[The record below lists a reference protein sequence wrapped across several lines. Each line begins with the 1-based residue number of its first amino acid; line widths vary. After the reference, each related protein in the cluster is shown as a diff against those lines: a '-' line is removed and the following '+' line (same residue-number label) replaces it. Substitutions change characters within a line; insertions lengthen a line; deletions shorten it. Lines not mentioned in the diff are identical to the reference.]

1 MQDEIRLLFETKIN
15 GKPLFASQLDLVN
28 AILTDPGTKYHVPQT
43 DPELFA
49 KSQNRLKAYV
59 SQVLSTTVSR
69 NVSED
74 FILALRLVTSSRLG
88 GDEDQTT
95 SIVTAVIDAIRE
107 KNSSIAKAEIK
118 TTPIDQFI
126 SDINNGRYIA
136 VITSRPLEIE
146 IQDRSSLPNLRNILF
161 FDLIRQLY
169 NEERDLKHYRFNF
182 PTDAFG
188 DLFWRGLRRILFRQ
202 FKAHPTPQLFE
213 SLRTKLGINI
223 DETEIL
229 TDNVIQKVVYETLL
243 KLNLNKYVL
252 VFTTSAPIY
261 GFPIVAIDP
270 SDTTN
275 NKVYS
280 ILESEKMTLLKFPDN
295 ETLLWRLFVWDV
307 LKSKKYAGQSIP
319 YGNEGV

>member
-1 MQDEIRLLFETKIN
+1 MQDEIKLLFETRIN
-15 GKPLFASQLDLVN
+15 GKPLFSSQLDLVN
-28 AILTDPGTKYHVPQT
+28 AILTNPRTKYYVPQN

-59 SQVLSTTVSR
+59 SQLLSTTVSR
-69 NVSED
+69 NVNED
-74 FILALRLVTSSRLG
+74 FISALRLVISSRLAG
-88 GDEDQTT
+88 NEEQTVA
-95 SIVTAVIDAIRE
+95 IVSAVIDAIRG

-126 SDINNGRYIA
+126 SDISNGRYIA

-146 IQDRSSLPNLRNILF
+146 VQERNSLPNLRNVLF
-161 FDLIRQLY
+161 FDLISQLY
-169 NEERDLKHYRFNF
+169 NENKDLKYYRFNF

-202 FKAHPTPQLFE
+202 FKAHPSPQLFE
-213 SLRTKLGINI
+213 SLQSKLGIDISEN
-223 DETEIL
+223 ENF
-229 TDNVIQKVVYETLL
+229 TDNLIQKIVYETLL
-243 KLNLNKYVL
+243 KLNSNKYIL

-270 SDTTN
+270 SDTNN

-280 ILESEKMTLLKFPDN
+280 ILESEKMTLLKLPDN

-319 YGNEGV
+319 YSND